1 MKIYL
6 IPTVKA
12 SNGKTILEY
21 RIVEAK
27 RDMRKKFCKENEN
40 NIVTARVIA
49 SAVAKCNVIIKGERV
64 ILPSADEARKFSE
77 EIRLESEVIK

>member
-21 RIVEAK
+21 RIVETK

-40 NIVTARVIA
+40 RIVSARAIS
-49 SAVAKCNVIIKGERV
+49 SAISKCNVVVKGERV
-64 ILPSADEARKFSE
+64 ILPSAEEARKFCE
-77 EIRLESEVIK
+77 EIKKGVEK